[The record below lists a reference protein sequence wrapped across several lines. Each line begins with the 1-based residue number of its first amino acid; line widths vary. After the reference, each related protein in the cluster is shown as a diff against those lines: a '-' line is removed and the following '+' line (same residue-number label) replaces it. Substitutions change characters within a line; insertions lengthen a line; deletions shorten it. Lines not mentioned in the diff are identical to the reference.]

1 MRSDIQSNNNT
12 LYLPFKKYLKYKNY
26 QNPISLKVSLELH
39 GAMEE
44 LKDMNLNAN
53 FGNHILY
60 IFTRSKT
67 KAQMKV

>member
-1 MRSDIQSNNNT
+1 
-12 LYLPFKKYLKYKNY
+12 
-26 QNPISLKVSLELH
+26 
-39 GAMEE
+39 MEE